1 MSQGVRRDNNAMHV
15 RVLRLPLTNAV
26 KSPGLG
32 PTLQEIDMNEIQSAV
47 VNSRGKYEVTALK
60 IFPVV
65 PVEVAHLTT
74 SARPSS
80 SQQGQLGQL
89 RHELLPLKSERTPLS
104 KRSPHESLDR
114 GNC

>member
-1 MSQGVRRDNNAMHV
+1 MPV

-60 IFPVV
+60 IFPAV
-65 PVEVAHLTT
+65 PVEVAHLTS

-89 RHELLPLKSERTPLS
+89 RHELLQS
-104 KRSPHESLDR
+104 KESPDSTTQVRALAIVEAQSTR
-114 GNC
+114 VA